1 MFYSQTFLARKGPLG
16 TVWCA
21 AHLQHR
27 LKKSHYTSTDIP
39 STVDRIMFPEVP
51 IALRMS
57 GHLLLG
63 VVRIYSKKVDY
74 LFHDC
79 NVALTGLTKAFASIQ
94 LSLPEDARKAPF
106 ESITLP
112 KTFDL
117 DTLDLD
123 YGMDY
128 DRFEDSHLSNQEDIT
143 LTDQIPLVKDHYITI
158 SFDEDI
164 MMDSSHMEVLPDS
177 VVRPTEEDI
186 HPQSPMQDSGPSN
199 LRESSP
205 QHTDGHG
212 FQDARPSNQ
221 TDVQNISPSDGSSPQ
236 VTPDIEVLRDHDL
249 NQKSPPVFPNVED
262 NNTDPNRVSDQTMNG
277 KAHTPPVIDD
287 VDFGRPSGRSPQ
299 HSGPPSPATFPDAPE
314 RQVSP
319 DLALRSTSPIQQPHE
334 TQVPFVLRPS
344 PPFQQPQRR
353 GKKRKQYFDKSTV
366 LTNQFMKKALNDS
379 SDLLRKR
386 STSTAWWKINNS
398 RLKEQ
403 VFYQPL
409 IPGQFVDLLNTS
421 TRDYICAKPHLVHS
435 EENHADSEIVGIPS
449 PSKQTPE
456 EPRAATPSTAAYDME
471 FEHLRDAVS
480 TPPAPVPDHFMETE
494 LDNAQGDHISPVR
507 RVDLTPMSAQGSVP
521 PEGAYNM
528 TETKQTPDMFSEIDT
543 PMISPDTRT
552 FTENFDRSDVHEFNF
567 TEPDELSFLEKDD
580 NTPASSHAGSDGVN
594 SLSVRT
600 RAVAQFLKSH
610 SPLSPIMD
618 DEGDLSLNKILEGK
632 TRKVSARMFYE
643 TLVLKSYGL
652 VDVQQEEPYG
662 DINLK
667 LTPTLSKAQI

>member
-74 LFHDC
+74 LFQDC
-79 NVALTGLTKAFASIQ
+79 NVVLTGLTKAFASIQ
-94 LSLPEDARKAPF
+94 LTLPEDARKAPF

-117 DTLDLD
+117 DALDLD
-123 YGMDY
+123 DGLNFDG
-128 DRFEDSHLSNQEDIT
+128 FEDRHLTSHEEIT
-143 LTDQIPLVKDHYITI
+143 ITDQIPVVKDHYITI
-158 SFDEDI
+158 TFDEDI
-164 MMDSSHMEVLPDS
+164 LMDSSHTEVPDS
-177 VVRPTEEDI
+177 VVRPMEEEI
-186 HPQSPMQDSGPSN
+186 HPQSPVQDSGPSN
-199 LRESSP
+199 LRESPSP
-205 QHTDGHG
+205 SVDL
-212 FQDARPSNQ
+212 N
-221 TDVQNISPSDGSSPQ
+221 NIGPSDGSSPQ
-236 VTPDIEVLRDHDL
+236 TMPDMEVLRDHDF
-249 NQKSPPVFPNVED
+249 NQEIPPVFSNAED
-262 NNTDPNRVSDQTMNG
+262 NNSDPNKVSGQTTNE
-277 KAHTPPVIDD
+277 KAHASPMIDD
-287 VDFGRPSGRSPQ
+287 VDFGRPSGQSPQ
-299 HSGPPSPATFPDAPE
+299 HYGSPSPATFPDAPE
-314 RQVSP
+314 TQVSP
-319 DLALRSTSPIQQPHE
+319 NLALRSSGPIQQPQE

-344 PPFQQPQRR
+344 PPFQQPRQR
-353 GKKRKQYFDKSTV
+353 GKKRKQFFDKSTV
-366 LTNQFMKKALNDS
+366 LSNQLMKKALNDP

-386 STSTAWWKINNS
+386 NNTSTAWWKINNS

-409 IPGQFVDLLNTS
+409 IPGKFVDLLNTS
-421 TRDYICAKPHLVHS
+421 TRDYIFAKPHFVLF
-435 EENHADSEIVGIPS
+435 EENHVDPQIDRIPS
-449 PSKQTPE
+449 PTNQAPE
-456 EPRAATPSTAAYDME
+456 EPRDATPTSETYNDME
-471 FEHLRDAVS
+471 IEHLRDVIS
-480 TPPAPVPDHFMETE
+480 TPSVPIPAHNRETE
-494 LDNAQGDHISPVR
+494 LLDNAQVDGSSPVR
-507 RVDLTPMSAQGSVP
+507 RVDLTPVSAWGSVSQ
-521 PEGAYNM
+521 ERADNV
-528 TETKQTPDMFSEIDT
+528 TETKRTPDIFSKVDT
-543 PMISPDTRT
+543 PMTIPDNGI
-552 FTENFDRSDVHEFNF
+552 FTGNFDHSDTHDFNF

-580 NTPASSHAGSDGVN
+580 NTPASSLGSEGIN

-600 RAVAQFLKSH
+600 RAVAQFLKAH
-610 SPLSPIMD
+610 SPISPILED

-652 VDVQQEEPYG
+652 VDVQQEEPYD

-667 LTPTLSKAQI
+667 LTSKLSKAQI